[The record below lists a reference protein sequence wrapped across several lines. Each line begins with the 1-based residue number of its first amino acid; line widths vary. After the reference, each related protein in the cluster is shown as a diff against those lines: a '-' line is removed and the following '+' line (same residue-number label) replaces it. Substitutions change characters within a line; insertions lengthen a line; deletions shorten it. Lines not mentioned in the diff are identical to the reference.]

1 MKRILLSLAMLATL
15 AVANAAD
22 IFVQNLD
29 GTVAARY
36 NADDV
41 QRIDITTP
49 GIIRIVGKDGTS
61 VEFNSNS
68 VPRISFTATP
78 TSITAPENAVKA
90 GGLRAWAD
98 GRTVYVSGTAK
109 GETVAVFSVNGVR
122 IAAGQAADGVTAI
135 DAATLPKG
143 VYVVKAGKQAV
154 KILVK

>member
-1 MKRILLSLAMLATL
+1 MKKILLSLAMLATL
-15 AVANAAD
+15 TVANAAD

-29 GTVAARY
+29 GTVAAQY
-36 NADDV
+36 DADDV

-49 GIIRIVGKDGTS
+49 GIIRFIGKDGSTA
-61 VEFNSNS
+61 EFNSNS
-68 VPRISFTATP
+68 VPRISFTATS
-78 TSITAPENAVKA
+78 TSITAPESAVKA